1 MNRLKFI
8 VVTIAILNGYL
19 YANTIENETE
29 IKEKTFVKKDLEKIS
44 KKILTIGFNLI
55 SSLLYLKSK
64 DNGINTRTNWKDK

>member
-29 IKEKTFVKKDLEKIS
+29 IKEKTFVTKDLEKIS
-44 KKILTIGFNLI
+44 KKIIEKEYQ
-55 SSLLYLKSK
+55 SLLIDKKILK
-64 DNGINTRTNWKDK
+64 